1 MKLSSPL
8 AFCLLLAT
16 VPAQGWNSLAT
27 LQAQT
32 PAVQTAK
39 AEPAPAARPARQLD
53 EAELTELLADALQRK
68 VVHDRG
74 DLELHLGRPWTPL
87 SVPSEGLSLRFTE
100 LPPNGLAPTFVV
112 RFELL
117 AGTQLLGTWQSVFRA
132 KLFRDVLVT
141 RAALRRG
148 QAVQVADFATERRD
162 VLQGRE
168 TLSELPAGLSGFE
181 LAESLPAGA
190 PLTTRSL
197 QLSPVVRRGEV
208 VEALVMDGTMS
219 ISLKVEA
226 LENGAPGQ
234 TVRVRNLTTRK
245 EFRGK
250 VRDEQT
256 IVVSL

>member
-1 MKLSSPL
+1 MKLSRPV

-16 VPAQGWNSLAT
+16 VSAPGWSALAT
-27 LQAQT
+27 LQAQAL
-32 PAVQTAK
+32 PVQTAK
-39 AEPAPAARPARQLD
+39 AEPAPPARPARQLD
-53 EAELTELLADALQRK
+53 EAELTALLADALQRK

-74 DLELHLGRPWTPL
+74 ELELRLGRPWTPL
-87 SVPSEGLSLRFTE
+87 SVPTEGLSLRFTE
-100 LPPNGLAPTFVV
+100 LPPNGLAPTFVA

-148 QAVQVADFATERRD
+148 QAVQVADLATERRD
-162 VLQGRE
+162 VLQGRD
-168 TLSELPAGLSGFE
+168 TLSELPAGLSGLE

-190 PLTTRSL
+190 PLSTRSL